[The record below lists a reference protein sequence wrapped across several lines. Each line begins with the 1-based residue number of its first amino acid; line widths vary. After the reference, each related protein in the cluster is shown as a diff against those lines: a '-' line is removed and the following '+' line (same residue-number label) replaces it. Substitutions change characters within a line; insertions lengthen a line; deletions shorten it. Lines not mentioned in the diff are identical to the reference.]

1 MNPKKVQTPKITL
14 VSALLPL
21 LEKTNFNQDVVNKTV
36 KIIGDDSEHLNSNA
50 NNVVAQAFFQ
60 CKEDILL
67 KRQLQIGHSR
77 VDGIMD
83 HLTEAADQED
93 LFQEAEVV
101 EILHL
106 EDAVAVSH
114 PEEDV
119 MVVLRLEEISLQG
132 EVVEAIKTTQTEVI
146 SILQCSKIHGPNLP
160 IKTIGE
166 CEHDALKM

>member
-1 MNPKKVQTPKITL
+1 
-14 VSALLPL
+14 
-21 LEKTNFNQDVVNKTV
+21 
-36 KIIGDDSEHLNSNA
+36 
-50 NNVVAQAFFQ
+50 
-60 CKEDILL
+60 
-67 KRQLQIGHSR
+67 
-77 VDGIMD
+77 MD

-93 LFQEAEVV
+93 LFQEVEVV

-146 SILQCSKIHGPNLP
+146 FILQCSKIHGPNLP
-160 IKTIGE
+160 TKTIGE
-166 CEHDALKM
+166 CKHDALKM